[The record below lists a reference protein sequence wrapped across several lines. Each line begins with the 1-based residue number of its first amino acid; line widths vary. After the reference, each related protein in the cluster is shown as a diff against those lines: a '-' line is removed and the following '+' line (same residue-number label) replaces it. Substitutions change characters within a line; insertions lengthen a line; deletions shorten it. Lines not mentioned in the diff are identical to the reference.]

1 MSTSLSRLKP
11 SAGALE
17 RAAATAMV
25 FLSGYKLAPFLA
37 DGQRQSAGL
46 SFVLLMAS
54 VYWLRSAHKRQA
66 GRDAT
71 RAIAIFAKL
80 AAMAIRHNT
89 VGNKHPGAD
98 CEHFAKHNAALD
110 TSRGLPLEGAGSQHA
125 RITQV
130 KTLFISDIHL
140 GTKGCQAGL
149 LLEFLGSY
157 NAETVFLVGDIVDG
171 WHLNTN
177 WYWPDVHNDVVQK
190 LLAMAHGGAR
200 LIYVRGNHDEFLR
213 DHIGSTFGGIEV
225 VEHAIH
231 KGADGLDYLVIHGD
245 QFDFVVS
252 HARWLALLGDW
263 AYRVALACNAKL
275 NFVRR
280 RLGLTYWSFSAWAKL
295 NVKNAVNYIG
305 RFEEVL
311 SAEAQRHNAKGVI
324 CGHIHH
330 AVMHD
335 DFGARYIN
343 TGDWVESCSAVIE
356 HHDGRFEIVRWGGL
370 QSPKL
375 AIEDAPV
382 PLARAAA

>member
-1 MSTSLSRLKP
+1 MRTLSRLKCG
-11 SAGALE
+11 AGVLE
-17 RAAATAMV
+17 QAAAMTMIL
-25 FLSGYKLAPFLA
+25 FSSCKLVTFLA
-37 DGQRQSAGL
+37 DDQRRGAG
-46 SFVLLMAS
+46 FTFALLMAS
-54 VYWLRSAHKRQA
+54 VYWLRSALNR
-66 GRDAT
+66 
-71 RAIAIFAKL
+71 RAIRSATKAIIGFAEL
-80 AAMAIRHNT
+80 TAMVVRHNE
-89 VGNKHPGAD
+89 VGNGHLGAD
-98 CEHFAKHNAALD
+98 RKDLAGQNAAPD
-110 TSRGLPLEGAGSQHA
+110 TNRGLPLEGASSQHA
-125 RITQV
+125 HIAQV
-130 KTLFISDIHL
+130 KTLFISDVHL

-171 WHLNTN
+171 WHLNTR

-190 LLAMAHGGAR
+190 LLAMARMGTR

-231 KGADGLDYLVIHGD
+231 KGADGRDYLVIHGD
-245 QFDFVVS
+245 QFDLVVS
-252 HARWLALLGDW
+252 HARWLAFLGDW
-263 AYRVALACNAKL
+263 AYRAALTFNAKL

-280 RLGLTYWSFSAWAKL
+280 QLGLGYWSFSAWAKL

-311 SAEAQRHNAKGVI
+311 SAEAQRHNVTGVI

-335 DFGARYIN
+335 DFGVHYIN
-343 TGDWVESCSAVIE
+343 TGDWVESCSAVVE
-356 HHDGRFEIVRWGGL
+356 HHDGGFAIVRWDGS
-370 QSPKL
+370 QSFNP

-382 PLARAAA
+382 PPAKVAA

>member
-1 MSTSLSRLKP
+1 
-11 SAGALE
+11 
-17 RAAATAMV
+17 MV
-25 FLSGYKLAPFLA
+25 FLSSYKLAPFLA
-37 DGQRQSAGL
+37 DAQRQGAGL

-54 VYWLRSAHKRQA
+54 VYWLRSALKRRA

-71 RAIAIFAKL
+71 KAIVSFAKL
-80 AAMAIRHNT
+80 TAITIRHNKVANNT
-89 VGNKHPGAD
+89 LGAD
-98 CEHFAKHNAALD
+98 CEHFARQNAALD
-110 TSRGLPLEGAGSQHA
+110 TNRGLPLEGASSQYG

-130 KTLFISDIHL
+130 RTLFISDVHL
-140 GTKGCQAGL
+140 GTRGCQADL

-177 WYWPDVHNDVVQK
+177 WYWPEVHNDVVQK

-213 DHIGSTFGGIEV
+213 DHIDSTFGGIEV

-231 KGADGLDYLVIHGD
+231 KGADGRDYLVIHGD
-245 QFDFVVS
+245 QFDLVIS

-263 AYRVALACNAKL
+263 AYRVALTCNAKL
-275 NFVRR
+275 NFVRS
-280 RLGLTYWSFSAWAKL
+280 RLGLNYWSFSAWAKR

-311 SAEAQRHNAKGVI
+311 SAEAQRHNVKGVI

-356 HHDGRFEIVRWGGL
+356 HHDRRFEIVRWGGL

-382 PLARAAA
+382 PLAKAAA